1 MKVSVA
7 VALPARQ
14 AVVEVDVPEGA
25 TVAQAIEAAG
35 VKALFPA
42 VDWAAV
48 RYGVWSRPCAPERSL
63 EAGDRVE
70 VYRQLAA
77 DPREQRR
84 ARLRTS
90 SRPRNAP

>member
-14 AVVEVDVPEGA
+14 AVVELDMPAGA
-25 TVAQAIEAAG
+25 TVAEAIEASG
-35 VKALFPA
+35 MKALFPEI
-42 VDWAAV
+42 DWPSV
-48 RYGVWSRPCAPERSL
+48 RYGIWSRPCAAQRPL
-63 EAGDRVE
+63 EEGDRVE
-70 VYRQLAA
+70 VYRPLAA